1 MSNLWIIL
9 AVWICLNL
17 AFIVIRLLVTAQ
29 SDEQPGRGECLAEWL
44 SATLKSEFV
53 LHTFLRCKATNVR
66 LRQPPRRL
74 SARQ

>member
-29 SDEQPGRGECLAEWL
+29 SDEQTWTWGMPGRMAERD
-44 SATLKSEFV
+44 AQE
-53 LHTFLRCKATNVR
+53 
-66 LRQPPRRL
+66 
-74 SARQ
+74 